1 MSCVSD
7 DLLLLNTILY
17 ITILYALCCL
27 GDAAHAMTTH
37 AGRGANT
44 AFQDAMLLSR
54 DILGNPTPS
63 LTLVGSML
71 SSYHSCIVV
80 GVA

>member
-1 MSCVSD
+1 MHC
-7 DLLLLNTILY
+7 
-17 ITILYALCCL
+17 A

-54 DILGNPTPS
+54 DILGNPTRS
-63 LTLVGSML
+63 LAM
-71 SSYHSCIVV
+71 
-80 GVA
+80 